1 MICEPE
7 TAVPFLWNFLLFSIP
22 HCIYANY
29 QWQEQHEF
37 INKKGGHTFKAFP
50 ENSELIQFKIHR
62 EL

>member
-1 MICEPE
+1 MHPHRVVDSVS
-7 TAVPFLWNFLLFSIP
+7 TLLR
-22 HCIYANY
+22 CIYANY